1 MKIAQLCYLYS
12 PALGGVETHV
22 ENVSKYLKYFGN
34 DVDIYTSDFLS
45 LNCKERISLKEEVIY
60 NISIHRKKGFVL
72 PVSPYIQRFCFPTVI
87 VDLLKENY
95 DIVHVQSIPSNHYD
109 LAWFT
114 SNIKKTP
121 LFVTA
126 HYSPNDLDAVY
137 KSKILSSYWKTWM
150 KFSLNRITKLI
161 AIVDSEKERFVK
173 YWNIPYEKIVVI
185 PNGINLEEFDNIKEL
200 DVKEFCGK
208 YGLHDKR
215 LILNVGRITRVKGA
229 DILIT
234 ASAPLLIKYDDLILL
249 IVGPIEDEQYY
260 QSLKEL
266 VKRYNLEKRVIITG
280 KLSRRDIL
288 SAYKSCSI
296 VVLPSRG
303 EIFGITLVEGMYLK
317 KVVIGSDSGGIPDVI
332 ENDRTGILFKSEN
345 PKDLRKKLQYVL
357 DNYSALNT
365 IRENAHNI
373 AKNRYNWEHIAKSL
387 NDLYESALKR

>member
-1 MKIAQLCYLYS
+1 MKIAQLCYLYN

-22 ENVSKYLKYFGN
+22 ENISKFLKEFGN
-34 DVDIYTSDFLS
+34 NVDIYTSNFLS
-45 LNCKERISLKEEVIY
+45 LNCKERIPLKEEVID

-87 VDLLKENY
+87 IDLLKENY
-95 DIVHVQSIPSNHYD
+95 DILHVQSIPSNHYT

-114 SNIKKTP
+114 SKIKKTP

-137 KSKILSSYWKTWM
+137 KSKIRSFYWKTWM
-150 KFSLNRITKLI
+150 KFSLKRITKLI

-173 YWNIPYEKIVVI
+173 YWNIPDEKIAVI
-185 PNGINLEEFDNIKEL
+185 PNGVNLEEFDNIKESN
-200 DVKEFCGK
+200 VKEFQEK
-208 YGLHDKR
+208 YGLQDKR
-215 LILNVGRITRVKGA
+215 IILNVGRITRIKGA

-234 ASAPLLIKYDDLILL
+234 ASVPLFKKYDDLTLL
-249 IVGPIEDEQYY
+249 IIGPIQDEQYY

-266 VKRYNLEKRVIITG
+266 VKQYNLRKRIIIISG
-280 KLSRRDIL
+280 LSRRDVL
-288 SAYKSCSI
+288 SAYKSSSI

-332 ENDRTGILFKSEN
+332 ENDRTGFLFKSEH
-345 PKDLRKKLQYVL
+345 PEDLRKKLQYAL
-357 DNYSALNT
+357 DNYSELNI
-365 IRENAHNI
+365 IRENAHNVAKNKYNWRLI
-373 AKNRYNWEHIAKSL
+373 AKRL
-387 NDLYESALKR
+387 NELYESKVR